1 MKRLFHMNLCIF
13 EGIMYIWR
21 SRVCK
26 GFSSVLHVADTGGR
40 NTLNIEEN
48 AWTFAVCV
56 AAVVLSCKWDI
67 QKVFIFL

>member
-1 MKRLFHMNLCIF
+1 MKRLFHMNLCMF

-21 SRVCK
+21 SHVFK

-48 AWTFAVCV
+48 A
-56 AAVVLSCKWDI
+56 
-67 QKVFIFL
+67 